1 MKTARHPACG
11 PGCAGARWLL
21 ALLMCSVLAACGGG
35 GGSTGNSV
43 SSSTSS
49 GADSTHAA
57 FTLGLSGG
65 AYRDVTHV
73 WVTVGSVALHPQASQ
88 AWSSSDRSW
97 TVLKLET
104 PVVID
109 LAVPDTSQGNVT
121 PIFNGLSVPAGTYG
135 QIRVFPL
142 AHDAALDDAAA
153 AKGLSYNAQV
163 NYKDAGG
170 IARTVPL
177 ELPSPELGWRL
188 PGSFTMA
195 ANRGS
200 YVVMGTDLLQGL
212 VRMSSPD
219 GIDRFS
225 FRPSLRSYDMATSG
239 AIIGQLDPT
248 LICGG
253 ASAPA
258 APNCAE
264 DIVVSAQSLSAD
276 GQRHVSVRQYRLSG
290 TSGGF
295 ALYPLPSDTRY
306 DVVITG
312 RHMQTMLIK
321 DVAVSAFSVLITLD
335 WTTLGTSSDP
345 IRPVI
350 TPVTPRTVNLASAM
364 SPPGSQLYFG
374 QTLGSVTQPYEVAL
388 SNADILSGTL
398 AQPLALP
405 QGPVSL
411 ATYAAP
417 TTDSGTGVTTYPPL
431 VFADT
436 VPQEGSDAFSV
447 MALGTA
453 YDDPGASSVQA
464 PALGTASTITVANPV
479 RQAALGIGQIQVNL
493 TGALSSTYDGARL
506 IVSDVNGVVA
516 SQAVTGSGSVVVN
529 VPAGSQAAALG
540 GTAVYTVALRAAG
553 HTGSLRWVRA
563 TSVVDLRSSAS
574 AAVTLA
580 LP

>member
-1 MKTARHPACG
+1 MGRLG
-11 PGCAGARWLL
+11 GGWLL
-21 ALLMCSVLAACGGG
+21 VLFLCSLLAACGGG
-35 GGSTGNSV
+35 GSGST
-43 SSSTSS
+43 SSGSSNASS

-88 AWSSSDRSW
+88 AWSSTDRSW
-97 TVLKLET
+97 TVLKLKT

-109 LAVPDTSQGNVT
+109 LAVPSTSQGNVT

-142 AHDAALDDAAA
+142 AHDTAIDDAAV

-163 NYKDAGG
+163 NYRDTGG
-170 IARTVPL
+170 VARTVPL
-177 ELPSPELGWRL
+177 ELPAPELGWRL

-195 ANRGS
+195 ANSGS
-200 YVVMGTDLLQGL
+200 YVVMGVDLLQGL

-219 GIDRFS
+219 GIDHFS
-225 FRPSLRSYDMATSG
+225 LRPSLRSYDMATSG
-239 AIIGQLDPT
+239 AIVGQIDPA

-253 ASAPA
+253 TVAPL
-258 APNCAE
+258 APNCAD

-276 GQRHVSVRQYRLSG
+276 GLRYVSVRQYRVSS

-312 RHMQTMLIK
+312 RHMQTMVIK
-321 DVAVSAFSVLITLD
+321 DVAVSAFSVLVTLD
-335 WTTLGTSSDP
+335 WTTLGTNSNP

-350 TPVTPRTVNLASAM
+350 NPATPRTVSLASAM
-364 SPPGSQLYFG
+364 SPPGSQLYLG
-374 QTLGSVTQPYEVAL
+374 QTLGSVVQPYEVAT
-388 SNADILSGTL
+388 SNVDVLSGTL
-398 AQPLALP
+398 AQAWVLP
-405 QGPVSL
+405 QGPVSV
-411 ATYAAP
+411 AP
-417 TTDSGTGVTTYPPL
+417 YVVPTVDSGTGVTTYPPL
-431 VFADT
+431 VFTDT
-436 VPQEGSDAFSV
+436 VPQEGSDAFTV
-447 MALGTA
+447 QALGTA
-453 YDDPGASSVQA
+453 YDDPGASSVQT
-464 PALGTASTITVANPV
+464 PALGAASTIMVANPV
-479 RQAALGIGQIQVNL
+479 RQAALGIGQIQVTL

-516 SQAVTGSGSVVVN
+516 TQAVTAGGSAVIN

-540 GTAVYTVALRAAG
+540 GTAVYAVALRAAG
-553 HTGSLRWVRA
+553 HTGTLRWVRA
-563 TSVVDLRSSAS
+563 GAVVDLRSSAS